1 VVIVSSRSVRPQIDR
16 GFVYAS
22 AAENCGLM
30 DRDTIIERL
39 TKGRAGTGRGDHDL
53 NPDLRPEGSLVPA
66 AVLVPLVPRDAGMT
80 VLLTQR
86 TDHLH
91 DHAGQISF
99 PGGRIEG
106 TDPSAED
113 AAIRETVEEVGV
125 EQTRIELIGQLDPYV
140 TRTGYAVTP
149 VVGFV
154 LPPFSVRPDPFEV
167 ADVFEVP
174 LGFILDPANLQRHSR
189 LFEGKQRHFYALP
202 YRERYIWGATAGM
215 LVNLAQVLNER

>member
-1 VVIVSSRSVRPQIDR
+1 
-16 GFVYAS
+16 
-22 AAENCGLM
+22 M
-30 DRDTIIERL
+30 DRERIVKSL
-39 TKGRAGTGRGDHDL
+39 TKARAGPGRGDHDL
-53 NPDLRPEGSLVPA
+53 NPDLKPEGALVPA
-66 AVLVPLVPRDAGMT
+66 AVLIPLVPRAAGIT

-106 TDPSAED
+106 TDASAEE
-113 AAIRETVEEVGV
+113 AAIRETVEEVGL
-125 EQTRIELIGQLDPYV
+125 ERRAIELIGQLDPYV

-154 LPPFSVRPDPFEV
+154 TPPFTIQPDPFEV

-189 LFEGKQRHFYALP
+189 PFEGKRRSFYALP
-202 YRERYIWGATAGM
+202 YQGRYIWGATAGM
-215 LVNLAQVLNER
+215 LVNLAQVLNERC